1 MLRSKRIKTASGARP
16 RAPGTVDGMNDGIVL
31 TLERAVDGAPACAGA
46 VAAAHVFSVTL
57 FPPELPSDPGQRR
70 ASAENEAKRSAGNA
84 SGSEQTR
91 SSSMRTEEQLPEFV
105 RDSLPRP
112 LHHCQTVATSATPEA
127 HSSPPRRPPP
137 APGDAAAGPRRR
149 SAEVLQ
155 QLSHARN
162 VLLSN
167 LAAPPP
173 AAPLKPAPVPSIC
186 RSLLLIFYLLGRFCS
201 FYFFH
206 SHLLNYLY
214 VSFGTCAYLSAG
226 N

>member
-31 TLERAVDGAPACAGA
+31 TLERAIDGAPARTGA

-70 ASAENEAKRSAGNA
+70 DSADNEAKRSAGNA
-84 SGSEQTR
+84 SGSEISAR
-91 SSSMRTEEQLPEFV
+91 VPMSMPTEEQLPEFV

-112 LHHCQTVATSATPEA
+112 LRQCQTVATFSTPQA

-137 APGDAAAGPRRR
+137 APGDTAAGTRRR

-162 VLLSN
+162 VLLCN

-173 AAPLKPAPVPSIC
+173 AAHSASAPVPSIC
-186 RSLLLIFYLLGRFCS
+186 RFL
-201 FYFFH
+201 
-206 SHLLNYLY
+206 
-214 VSFGTCAYLSAG
+214 
-226 N
+226 

>member
-31 TLERAVDGAPACAGA
+31 TLERAVDGAPARAGA

-70 ASAENEAKRSAGNA
+70 DNEAKRSAGNA
-84 SGSEQTR
+84 SGSERTR
-91 SSSMRTEEQLPEFV
+91 SSMPTEEQLPEFV

-112 LHHCQTVATSATPEA
+112 LRQCRTVITSATPAA

-137 APGDAAAGPRRR
+137 APGDAAAGTRRR

-173 AAPLKPAPVPSIC
+173 AVPSAPVPVPSLC
-186 RSLLLIFYLLGRFCS
+186 RFL
-201 FYFFH
+201 
-206 SHLLNYLY
+206 
-214 VSFGTCAYLSAG
+214 
-226 N
+226 